1 MEEESPFYE
10 ESRRVLKSSA
20 LFGGLTDDE
29 LDTVLKSGRYEV
41 YKRSETIEN
50 DEGEEFLNII
60 IKGEVKLSQVDPSNG
75 RSITLFVLGP
85 GDIFD
90 VFPLLDGKKHTMF
103 ATALQNSVILR
114 VKMSEAREWLKR
126 FPEFNAR
133 MLPYLGSMMRE
144 LEAFGEQL
152 VFDDTATRLAK
163 LILKHTSRQKN
174 ENNHFPV
181 ELINRLSHETIAE
194 MIGSVRSVVTTQL
207 GKMKEEELILS
218 RRGKLLVKEL
228 EALKE
233 RYGL

>member
-1 MEEESPFYE
+1 MRKVSPFYE
-10 ESRRVLKSSA
+10 KGIEVLKSSA
-20 LFGGLTDDE
+20 LFGELSDDE
-29 LDTVLKSGRYEV
+29 LDTILKSGRYEV
-41 YKRSETIEN
+41 YKKSEAIEN
-50 DEGEEFLNII
+50 GEGVEYLNII
-60 IKGEVKLSQVDPSNG
+60 IEGAVKLSQIDPSSG

-90 VFPLLDGKKHTMF
+90 IFPLLDGKEHTTF
-103 ATALQNSVILR
+103 ATALQNTLLLR
-114 VKMSEAREWLKR
+114 VKMSAAREWLKK

-144 LEAFGEQL
+144 LESFSERL

-163 LILKHTSRQKN
+163 LILKHTSGQKS

-194 MIGSVRSVVTTQL
+194 MIGSVRSVVTSQL
-207 GKMKEEELILS
+207 GKMREEGLILS

-228 EALKE
+228 ELLKE